1 MMKKNIISV
10 AAGSAALL
18 MTSASLAVSFNSFD
32 PKSMAMGGA
41 GVAVAN
47 PATAPLFNPALLSVA
62 NKSDDFAL
70 EFPIFG
76 ARVFDPDDFTDA
88 VDDFDDTVMDVLDAE
103 ISSYNGAPGA
113 SASTVNAIN
122 AVNEE
127 ILTLSDKPFQFE
139 GGAGIVLAIPGE
151 KFGIAFTASG
161 SANFS
166 GILNYEDAETVTN
179 LTDDMLALDAC
190 YAGPALNFENCVTS
204 SGLSTF
210 VDTNP
215 ASPTFGEVNFTAQS
229 DTGGDS
235 DIQSK
240 VRVVGI
246 VLAEAGLTIS
256 REMSMFGT
264 EVAVGV
270 TPKMVSVTVFDY
282 EANADSADTDNID
295 GDDYSTDYSDFN
307 LDVGI
312 ALDHKN
318 GWRSGFVIKNIIA
331 QDYDAMNTDPVTGA
345 ETATD
350 MVVSLKPQARVG
362 VSHTNSWSTVAIDVD
377 LTENEGLGLAGDKS
391 QYVALG
397 IELDAFDFAQLR
409 FGYRAD
415 TVNSDRDVVSAG
427 IGFSPLG
434 IHIDIA
440 GAFNDDEVGA
450 SFQLG
455 FRF

>member
-1 MMKKNIISV
+1 MKKNLISV

-70 EFPIFG
+70 ELPIFG
-76 ARVFDPDDFTDA
+76 ARVFDPDDFVDA
-88 VDDFDDTVMDVLDAE
+88 VDDFDDTVMDTLDAE
-103 ISSYNGAPGA
+103 ISNYNGAPGA
-113 SASTVNAIN
+113 SGPTVAAIN
-122 AVNEE
+122 SVNDE

-166 GILNYEDAETVTN
+166 GVLQYEDGDTVTD
-179 LTDDMLALDAC
+179 LADDMLALDAC
-190 YAGPALNFENCVTS
+190 YAGPVLDFANCITAP
-204 SGLSTF
+204 GAFNF
-210 VDTNP
+210 VDTDP
-215 ASPTFGEVNFTAQS
+215 LSPTFGDVNFTAQS

-295 GDDYSTDYSDFN
+295 GDDYSADYSDFN

-312 ALDHKN
+312 AMDHKN
-318 GWRSGFVIKNIIA
+318 GWRSGFVIKNIIG
-331 QDYDAMNTDPVTGA
+331 QDYDAMNTDPDTGV
-345 ETATD
+345 ETATG

-362 VSHTNSWSTVAIDVD
+362 VSHTNSWSTVAVDVD

-415 TVNSDRDVVSAG
+415 TANSDRDVVSAG
-427 IGFSPLG
+427 IGISPLG

>member
-1 MMKKNIISV
+1 MMKKNLISV

-70 EFPIFG
+70 ELPIFG

-88 VDDFDDTVMDVLDAE
+88 VDDFDDTVMDTLDAE
-103 ISSYNGAPGA
+103 ISSYNGAPGTSGPTIA
-113 SASTVNAIN
+113 AIN
-122 AVNEE
+122 LVNDE

-166 GILNYEDAETVTN
+166 GVLNYEDGGTVTN

-190 YAGPALNFENCVTS
+190 YAGPALDFVNCVTAP
-204 SGLSTF
+204 GAFNF

-282 EANADSADTDNID
+282 EANADSADTDNMD
-295 GDDYSTDYSDFN
+295 GDDYSADYSDFN

-312 ALDHKN
+312 AMDHKN
-318 GWRSGFVIKNIIA
+318 GWRSGFVIKNIIG
-331 QDYDAMNTDPVTGA
+331 QDYDAMNTDPDTGI
-345 ETATD
+345 ETATGT
-350 MVVSLKPQARVG
+350 VVSLKPQARVG
-362 VSHTNSWSTVAIDVD
+362 VSHTNSWSTVAVDVD

-427 IGFSPLG
+427 IGISPLG